1 MRELGRITDP
11 QAVPLDFY
19 RLRGEGLRAL
29 DQFEDALEAYGRAL
43 AVDPEDIG
51 VLAGMAWCYKRTGQ
65 LPKAIEA
72 MEQAYQAHPK
82 ELIVLYNLACYFSLA
97 GEKAQALSWL
107 GRALRMESSLR
118 KQHAEGEGALLPGA
132 LQSVGAVTPRAD
144 CRRARFRSVAKRS
157 RLSIFDGLPDVSEPL
172 EEPTWVRRSPELT
185 ARVKPRARNADRKG
199 RIRLPKV
206 IHSRSRRSPPVATR
220 RAIGTR

>member
-1 MRELGRITDP
+1 MVNPQRDRQKKIEAACGYLELSMPEHALRELGRIRDP
-11 QAVPLDFY
+11 QEVPLDFH

-29 DQFEDALEAYGRAL
+29 DRFEEALEAYGRAL
-43 AVDPEDIG
+43 AVDSEDIG

-118 KQHAEGEGALLPGA
+118 KQHPESEGGPAPWGFGQL
-132 LQSVGAVTPRAD
+132 
-144 CRRARFRSVAKRS
+144 
-157 RLSIFDGLPDVSEPL
+157 EPSL
-172 EEPTWVRRSPELT
+172 RERIAEEPDFDPLRNDPDFQYLT
-185 ARVKPRARNADRKG
+185 GCRM
-199 RIRLPKV
+199 
-206 IHSRSRRSPPVATR
+206 
-220 RAIGTR
+220 

>member
-1 MRELGRITDP
+1 VVNPQRDRQRKLEAACGYLELNMPEHALRELNRIDDP
-11 QAVPLDFY
+11 ETSVLDFN
-19 RLRGEGLRAL
+19 RLRGEALRAL
-29 DQFEDALEAYGRAL
+29 DRFEDALEAYGSAH
-43 AVDPEDIG
+43 AVDSDDIG

-118 KQHAEGEGALLPGA
+118 KQQSEGE
-132 LQSVGAVTPRAD
+132 S
-144 CRRARFRSVAKRS
+144 
-157 RLSIFDGLPDVSEPL
+157 GLASWGFSQLEPSL
-172 EEPTWVRRSPELT
+172 RERIAEEPDFDPLRNDPDFQYLT
-185 ARVKPRARNADRKG
+185 G
-199 RIRLPKV
+199 
-206 IHSRSRRSPPVATR
+206 SRT
-220 RAIGTR
+220 

>member
-1 MRELGRITDP
+1 VVNPQRDRQRKLEAACGYLELNMPEHALRELGRITDP

-29 DQFEDALEAYGRAL
+29 DRFEDALEAYGRAL

-51 VLAGMAWCYKRTGQ
+51 LLAGMAWCYKRTGQ

-97 GEKAQALSWL
+97 GEKVQALSWL

-118 KQHAEGEGALLPGA
+118 KQHAEGEGGFASWGFSQL
-132 LQSVGAVTPRAD
+132 
-144 CRRARFRSVAKRS
+144 
-157 RLSIFDGLPDVSEPL
+157 EPSL
-172 EEPTWVRRSPELT
+172 RERIAEEPDFDPLRNDPDFQYLT
-185 ARVKPRARNADRKG
+185 GCR
-199 RIRLPKV
+199 
-206 IHSRSRRSPPVATR
+206 T
-220 RAIGTR
+220 

>member
-1 MRELGRITDP
+1 VVNPQRDRQRKLEAACGYLELNMPEHALRELGRIPDP
-11 QAVPLDFY
+11 QATPLDFY

-29 DQFEDALEAYGRAL
+29 ERFEDALEAYGRAL

-97 GEKAQALSWL
+97 GEKAPALSWL

-118 KQHAEGEGALLPGA
+118 KQYPEGEGGF
-132 LQSVGAVTPRAD
+132 
-144 CRRARFRSVAKRS
+144 ARWGFSQ
-157 RLSIFDGLPDVSEPL
+157 FEPSL
-172 EEPTWVRRSPELT
+172 RERIAEEPDFDPLRNDPDFQYLT
-185 ARVKPRARNADRKG
+185 G
-199 RIRLPKV
+199 
-206 IHSRSRRSPPVATR
+206 SRT
-220 RAIGTR
+220 